1 MIEYN
6 HKREQQIPQKR
17 RKKKMAYGIYYRS
30 KGSKSSFTRAYEMV
44 TPTRKVKF
52 SYDGKIPR
60 DIRCNTLKEAK
71 EVEARYIARG
81 LETKIKEVK

>member
-1 MIEYN
+1 
-6 HKREQQIPQKR
+6 
-17 RKKKMAYGIYYRS
+17 MAYGIYFRG
-30 KGSKSSFTRAYEMV
+30 KGERTYKRAYEWV
-44 TPTRKVKF
+44 IPTRSVKM

-60 DIRCNTLKEAK
+60 DIRCNTIEEAK

>member
-1 MIEYN
+1 
-6 HKREQQIPQKR
+6 
-17 RKKKMAYGIYYRS
+17 MAYGIYYRS
-30 KGSKSSFTRAYEMV
+30 KGSKSRFVRAYEMV

-60 DIRCNTLKEAK
+60 DIRCNTLEEAK

>member
-1 MIEYN
+1 
-6 HKREQQIPQKR
+6 
-17 RKKKMAYGIYYRS
+17 MAYGIYYRGR
-30 KGSKSSFTRAYEMV
+30 GSKNRFIRAYEMV
-44 TPTRKVKF
+44 TPTREVKF

-60 DIRCNTLKEAK
+60 DIRCNTIEEAR

>member
-1 MIEYN
+1 
-6 HKREQQIPQKR
+6 
-17 RKKKMAYGIYYRS
+17 MAYGVYYRR
-30 KGSKSSFTRAYEMV
+30 KGQKAYARAYEMV

-52 SYDGKIPR
+52 SCDGKIPR
-60 DIRCNTLKEAK
+60 DIRCDTIEEAK

>member
-1 MIEYN
+1 
-6 HKREQQIPQKR
+6 
-17 RKKKMAYGIYYRS
+17 MAYGIYYRR
-30 KGSKSSFTRAYEMV
+30 KGEKAYARVREWV

-52 SYDGKIPR
+52 SCNGKIPR
-60 DIRCNTLKEAK
+60 DLRCETIEEAK

>member
-1 MIEYN
+1 
-6 HKREQQIPQKR
+6 
-17 RKKKMAYGIYYRS
+17 
-30 KGSKSSFTRAYEMV
+30 MV

-60 DIRCNTLKEAK
+60 DIRCSTLEEAK
-71 EVEARYIARG
+71 KVEARYIARG

>member
-1 MIEYN
+1 
-6 HKREQQIPQKR
+6 
-17 RKKKMAYGIYYRS
+17 MAYGIYYRN
-30 KGSKSSFTRAYEMV
+30 KGSKSSFTRVYEMV

-60 DIRCNTLKEAK
+60 DIRCNTLQEAK

>member
-1 MIEYN
+1 
-6 HKREQQIPQKR
+6 
-17 RKKKMAYGIYYRS
+17 MAYGVYYRR
-30 KGSKSSFTRAYEMV
+30 KGQKSYARAYEMV

-52 SYDGKIPR
+52 SCDGKIPR
-60 DIRCNTLKEAK
+60 DIRCDTIEEAK

>member
-1 MIEYN
+1 
-6 HKREQQIPQKR
+6 
-17 RKKKMAYGIYYRS
+17 MAYGIYYRNN
-30 KGSKSSFTRAYEMV
+30 GSKNRFIRAYEMV
-44 TPTRKVKF
+44 TPTKKVKF

-60 DIRCNTLKEAK
+60 DIRCNSIEEAK

>member
-1 MIEYN
+1 
-6 HKREQQIPQKR
+6 
-17 RKKKMAYGIYYRS
+17 MAYGIYYRR
-30 KGSKSSFTRAYEMV
+30 KGSKSYTRAYEMV

-60 DIRCNTLKEAK
+60 DIRCNTIE
-71 EVEARYIARG
+71 EARKVEVKYIEKG